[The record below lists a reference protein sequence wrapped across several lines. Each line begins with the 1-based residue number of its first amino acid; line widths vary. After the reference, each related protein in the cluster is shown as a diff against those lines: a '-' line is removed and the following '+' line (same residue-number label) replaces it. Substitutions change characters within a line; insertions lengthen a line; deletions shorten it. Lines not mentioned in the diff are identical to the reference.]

1 MKVPKLT
8 LFFLLALLLV
18 ACDGQAD
25 DPTATAAQSPAAQS
39 PAAQSPAESEAEP
52 AEPPAAESSP
62 PESDSTEAEEPAATE
77 APPAQP
83 PAEPESQPPE
93 PQDVNFEG
101 ADGLAIQGTFYPGS
115 GEGPR
120 PGVILL
126 HMNGGNRGDWDAF
139 ARQLANDGYATL
151 AVDMRA
157 HGETGGARNW
167 DLAADDLLRVWAAM
181 AERED
186 VDGARTAVVGASI
199 GANMALMT
207 GAEEPGIKT
216 VVLLSPGRDY
226 FGVTTEDRIVEY
238 GQRPALIIASEE
250 DSEAAVSSRAL
261 HELAD
266 DAELIMYEGA
276 GHGTRMFGPRPE
288 LAQEIVD
295 WLNLHVQ
302 DGSAGGSGTVATVS
316 DAGNAQYFDLDW
328 DDRSAFRQGL
338 IAAEGAVLEQLP
350 GASVYRIDLSIA
362 PDLQSVTGEQEIYY
376 TNQEDVAL
384 NEVFFHLFPNLLG
397 GSVTVPGVTVDGQSL
412 EPEFRAQST
421 IMGVPLPAPLA
432 PGESVILGMTFDVD
446 VPTEGGTNYGVF
458 ATVDDVLALAHFY
471 PQIAVYDDEG
481 WNIDVPPPNADVTYG
496 DSGFYLVRITAP
508 AEQVI
513 VSSGSQ
519 LSHSTEGDEQ
529 TLVVAAGP
537 ARDFYLASSDRY
549 TVVSQQVGETTVN
562 SYGFPEFITQNKQAL
577 GYAVGALESMGARLG
592 PYPYTEFDVAPT
604 PNLALGVEYPGATV
618 IRAELYDPALE
629 LRDIP
634 ANALM
639 ESTVAHEVGHQ
650 WFYST
655 VGNDQLDEPWLDESL
670 TQYVTYLYFLDT
682 YGAQAAEGFRQSFVG
697 RWDRVGMA
705 DIPIGMPAGNYD
717 GTEYGAIVYGRGP
730 LFFERLAE
738 EMGQQTFD
746 DFLRDYYQQNKWGIA
761 SGADLKSLAE
771 THCDCDLTP
780 LFAQWV
786 GEQ

>member
-1 MKVPKLT
+1 VKVLKLT

-18 ACDGQAD
+18 ACGNQAD
-25 DPTATAAQSPAAQS
+25 DPTAVPEQLAATE
-39 PAAQSPAESEAEP
+39 AEAEAEP
-52 AEPPAAESSP
+52 AEQPATESSQ
-62 PESDSTEAEEPAATE
+62 PETDSTEAEEPAPTE
-77 APPAQP
+77 VPPTQP
-83 PAEPESQPPE
+83 PAEPQGPPPE
-93 PQDVNFEG
+93 PQDISFDG

-115 GEGPR
+115 GDGPR

-139 ARQLANDGYATL
+139 ARQLADNGYTAL

-157 HGETGGARNW
+157 HGETGGARDWN
-167 DLAADDLLRVWAAM
+167 LAADDLQQVWAAM

-186 VDGARTAVVGASI
+186 VDGERTAVVGASI
-199 GANMALMT
+199 GANMALVT
-207 GAEEPGIKT
+207 GAAEPAIKT

-238 GQRPALIIASEE
+238 GQRPALIVASEE
-250 DSEAAVSSRAL
+250 DSEAAVSSRTL
-261 HELAD
+261 HELAA

-276 GHGTRMFGPRPE
+276 GHGTRMFGPQPE

-295 WLNLHVQ
+295 WLDHHIQ
-302 DGSAGGSGTVATVS
+302 DGVAAGGGMATIVNGEG
-316 DAGNAQYFDLDW
+316 DAGYFDLDW
-328 DDRSAFRQGL
+328 NDRSAFRQGL
-338 IAAEGAVLEQLP
+338 IAAEAGVLEQLP
-350 GASVYRIDLSIA
+350 GASVYRIDISIA
-362 PDLQSVTGEQEIYY
+362 PDLQSVSGEQEIYY
-376 TNQEDVAL
+376 SNQEDVAL

-397 GSVTVPGVTVDGQSL
+397 GSVEVSGVTVDGQPV
-412 EPEFRAQST
+412 EPEFRAQNT

-432 PGESVILGMTFDVD
+432 PGESVVLGMTFDVD
-446 VPTEGGTNYGVF
+446 VPTESGSNYGVF
-458 ATVDDVLALAHFY
+458 ATIDDVLALAHFY

-496 DSGFYLVRITAP
+496 DSSFYLVRISAP

-513 VSSGSQ
+513 VTSGSQ
-519 LSHSTEGDEQ
+519 LSHSTQGDGQ
-529 TLVVAAGP
+529 TVVVAAGP

-549 TVVSQQVGETTVN
+549 TVVSQKVGETTVN
-562 SYGFPEFITQNKQAL
+562 SYGFPEFATQNKQAL
-577 GYAVGALESMGARLG
+577 GYAVGAMESMGARLG

-618 IRAELYDPALE
+618 IRAELYDPTLQFG
-629 LRDIP
+629 DIP

-639 ESTVAHEVGHQ
+639 EGTVAHEVGHQ
-650 WFYST
+650 WFYNT
-655 VGNDQLDEPWLDESL
+655 VGNDQLDEPWVDESL
-670 TQYVTYLYFLDT
+670 TQYITYLYFLDT
-682 YGAQAAEGFRQSFVG
+682 YGAQAAEGFLQSFVD
-697 RWDRVGMA
+697 RWDRVDMA

-717 GTEYGAIVYGRGP
+717 GTEYSAIVYGRGP

-738 EMGQQTFD
+738 EMGQETFD
-746 DFLRDYYQQNKWGIA
+746 EYLRDYYQQKKWGIA

-771 THCDCDLTP
+771 EHCDCDLTA
-780 LFAQWV
+780 LFAEWV